1 MSLLNIPKQRNYEI
15 SRERAFAALS
25 SFSLNELSEKT
36 GGFVDGSNLI
46 FNFFK
51 WEVKFDFEN
60 KSLLL
65 PENLKSPSTENLILH
80 YIAYSQGEKPK
91 GEWINF
97 YQIKDATLYLP
108 VFNKRTIGIINK
120 AVKDFD
126 NWQKKCLNL
135 GGERY
140 NFTNSAS
147 AYKFFAFPLVPILIV
162 YYEGDEDIPS
172 ELKFMFDSSVVK
184 NLSAEDVVVASQF
197 LSLQFFKV

>member
-1 MSLLNIPKQRNYEI
+1 MSLPNIPKQKNYEI
-15 SRERAFAALS
+15 SKERALKALS
-25 SFSLNELSEKT
+25 SFGPDELCKKT
-36 GGFVDGSNLI
+36 GGIIDGSFLS

-51 WEVKFDFEN
+51 WDIKYDFSN
-60 KSLLL
+60 KTLLL
-65 PENLKSPSTENLILH
+65 PENLKTPSTENLILH
-80 YIAYSQGEKPK
+80 YIAYSEGEQPRDN
-91 GEWINF
+91 WINF

-120 AVKDFD
+120 AVKDFE
-126 NWQKKCLNL
+126 NWQKKCLAL

-140 NFTNSAS
+140 NFTSS
-147 AYKFFAFPLVPILIV
+147 SVAYKFFAFPLVPILIV

-184 NLSAEDVVVASQF
+184 NLSAEDTVVTSQF